1 MLGQLCFLPSGR
13 SRVRRTE
20 LYGLP
25 VLRASLRP
33 TGWWGQWRMERALR
47 ALQTRGVRT
56 VLLPSDFDR
65 WETLEAL
72 GLRPVDPVP
81 LLQAAAGPLALAL
94 LARAGIAPTQATVA
108 LRGERAGPELRR
120 AAELLC
126 PQVRQLVIDAPRGGT
141 ALAEDLRRR
150 FGVPLL
156 PRETAG
162 DVGVLFS
169 PGSVGT
175 DRQTLRLSSP
185 APDLAGLRLS
195 LPGLEEKDRE
205 KLPLLAA
212 LWQAGRLPVD
222 RLKIT

>member
-33 TGWWGQWRMERALR
+33 TGWWGQRRVERALR
-47 ALQTRGVRT
+47 ALQKRGVRT

-108 LRGERAGPELRR
+108 LRGNGPGRSCGGRR
-120 AAELLC
+120 SFC
-126 PQVRQLVIDAPRGGT
+126 APRS
-141 ALAEDLRRR
+141 A
-150 FGVPLL
+150 
-156 PRETAG
+156 
-162 DVGVLFS
+162 S
-169 PGSVGT
+169 
-175 DRQTLRLSSP
+175 
-185 APDLAGLRLS
+185 
-195 LPGLEEKDRE
+195 
-205 KLPLLAA
+205 
-212 LWQAGRLPVD
+212 W
-222 RLKIT
+222 